1 MSVEL
6 TVDEICDT
14 IRALPEDQLDQV
26 LQLLR
31 ELEQA
36 KQLDSAAGEALAP
49 LYQVHTAAVRTGIA
63 DLAHQHDRY
72 LYGLAERNG

>member
-6 TVDEICDT
+6 TVNEICDT

-31 ELEQA
+31 ELEQ
-36 KQLDSAAGEALAP
+36 G
-49 LYQVHTAAVRTGIA
+49 TAACANRSRLRRPLSKRHCPLMIRGI
-63 DLAHQHDRY
+63 
-72 LYGLAERNG
+72 

>member
-6 TVDEICDT
+6 TVNEICDT

-36 KQLDSAAGEALAP
+36 KKPDSAADEPLVP
-49 LYQVHTAAVRTGIA
+49 LYRVHTAAVRTGIA
-63 DLAHQHDRY
+63 DLAHQHDHY
-72 LYGLAERNG
+72 LYGLDKRNG

>member
-36 KQLDSAAGEALAP
+36 KKPDSAAGEALAP
-49 LYQVHTAAVRTGIA
+49 LYRVHTAAVRTGIA